1 MWLNGVIKD
10 LKFSLLIFQ
19 YEVKLRFSLESLKI
33 AETLKIK
40 EDMLL
45 NEGGQNLCEIDID
58 VYDIYSPNI

>member
-45 NEGGQNLCEIDID
+45 NEGG
-58 VYDIYSPNI
+58 